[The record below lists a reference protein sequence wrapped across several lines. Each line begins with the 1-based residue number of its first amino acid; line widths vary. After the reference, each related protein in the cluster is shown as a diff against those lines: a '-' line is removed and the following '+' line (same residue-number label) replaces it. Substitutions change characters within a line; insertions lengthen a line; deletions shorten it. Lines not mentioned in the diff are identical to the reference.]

1 MMNVET
7 IPNGAKKS
15 TKQEDDNQLWWNKP
29 FNAGCECKHTGMYEL
44 LEAIEAA
51 IKSAQPERR
60 ELLARTIN
68 AYMNDF
74 PEDYFWAIGP
84 QSPTLLNH
92 IMRSIEPDMSAEGC
106 QLAAHSKEV
115 GDALQS
121 LVKDGLVVDT
131 GRKQRSEQTGL
142 YETVWDLADRNAI
155 AA

>member
-1 MMNVET
+1 MTNVET
-7 IPNGAKKS
+7 VPNTPKKA
-15 TKQEDDNQLWWNKP
+15 TKQANDNEACSKEA
-29 FNAGCECKHTGMYEL
+29 FNAGCECNHTGMYEL

-51 IKSAQPERR
+51 IKSAQPEKR

-115 GDALQS
+115 GDALQP

-131 GRKQRSEQTGL
+131 GRKQRSELTGL
-142 YETVWDLADRNAI
+142 YETVWALADRNAI